1 MLAYV
6 GDQSIAS
13 TAKAAEPRFA
23 VEHTRNTQTYT
34 GKLLQKLYPQV
45 ENPKVVVE
53 KTQESSTPQRVL
65 YGTLDKGE
73 IYVVW
78 NL

>member
-1 MLAYV
+1 MRV
-6 GDQSIAS
+6 DVRVV
-13 TAKAAEPRFA
+13 AKAQEPSLVIER
-23 VEHTRNTQTYT
+23 T
-34 GKLLQKLYPQV
+34 GDKEIYSGRIVQELYPQV
-45 ENPKVVVE
+45 ENPKIVAE
-53 KTQESSTPQRVL
+53 KTPESDSPQRVL